1 MPDRQTR
8 ESIEAELNASEVER
22 AMRRCREVLHDIR
35 ELQRRLEEERSW
47 AITPLPDRPLV
58 ERIAAVGIGKEA
70 IQQVSDMLDAIK
82 KLVSGRADEIPV
94 GMRRGLAETADAG
107 ISALDQL
114 QDILDASVPA
124 LTDDSQISSDL
135 RIWVDEENRGNF
147 DRRR

>member
-1 MPDRQTR
+1 MPDRQAR

-22 AMRRCREVLHDIR
+22 AVRRCREVLHDIR
-35 ELQRRLEEERSW
+35 ELQRRLEEEERSW

-58 ERIAAVGIGKEA
+58 ERMAAVGIGKEA
-70 IQQVSDMLDAIK
+70 IQQVSDMRDATK

-114 QDILDASVPA
+114 QDILDA
-124 LTDDSQISSDL
+124 
-135 RIWVDEENRGNF
+135 
-147 DRRR
+147 RRQ

>member
-1 MPDRQTR
+1 MRDRQTR

-22 AMRRCREVLHDIR
+22 AVRRCREVLHDIR
-35 ELQRRLEEERSW
+35 ELQRRLEEEEERSW

-58 ERIAAVGIGKEA
+58 ERMAAVGIGKEA

-82 KLVSGRADEIPV
+82 KLVSGEADEIPV

-114 QDILDASVPA
+114 QDILDA
-124 LTDDSQISSDL
+124 
-135 RIWVDEENRGNF
+135 
-147 DRRR
+147 RRQ